1 MSASNKSSVTFS
13 TRGFELSHG
22 TTPRGYGSWAFGFG
36 IDNNADS
43 LLFWFAPPS
52 TFAKAKDAARV
63 EAACRG
69 FSGVIT
75 VAS

>member
-1 MSASNKSSVTFS
+1 MGNASKSSVTFS
-13 TRGFELSHG
+13 TRVFESSHG

-52 TFAKAKDAARV
+52 TFAKAKAAARV
-63 EAACRG
+63 EAARRG